1 MKMEL
6 AQLGVTQ
13 QGYSGDTAWE
23 LNPVTGARLLVGDE
37 KVSAVRSASLESD
50 YNWRKFFT
58 KAEAVGVE
66 DVEGK
71 PAYKVVL
78 TPKEGNPTTNFY
90 DKTSG
95 LLVRTDTTTKGPMG
109 EIPVSVFVSDYKDF
123 DGVKLPLKVKQKVLT
138 QEIVITIDKVE
149 QNVDVPPGTFDLPAE
164 VKALTEKNK

>member
-1 MKMEL
+1 MEL
-6 AQLGVTQ
+6 GQFGVTQ

-23 LNPVTGARLLVGDE
+23 LNSITGTRLLEGDE
-37 KVSAVRSASLESD
+37 KASAVRSVSLESD
-50 YNWRKFFT
+50 FNWRRYFT
-58 KAEAVGVE
+58 KAETVGVE
-66 DVEGK
+66 DVDGK

-78 TPKEGNPTTNFY
+78 TPKEGNPTTSFY

-109 EIPVSVFVSDYKDF
+109 EVSVSTLVSDYKDF
-123 DGVKLPLKVKQKVLT
+123 DGVKLPLKIKQKVLT

-164 VKALTEKNK
+164 VKALAEKKK